1 MRYALSCKMPPEPTP
16 TTYRSYAATARSAAR
31 FPTRLAFPPD
41 RLADAL
47 AETLDEIVA
56 QRLGPRR
63 QRTCPRVVKRYR
75 AHSHRIKRETDRI
88 QLHTDTPKIHIFAA
102 LCLT

>member
-1 MRYALSCKMPPEPTP
+1 MPPTPSEPTP
-16 TTYRSYAATARSAAR
+16 TTCRSSAATARSAAR
-31 FPTRLAFPPD
+31 FPTRRAFPPD

-47 AETLDEIVA
+47 IETINEIVA

-88 QLHTDTPKIHIFAA
+88 QLHTHPPKIHIFAA
-102 LCLT
+102 PYLT

>member
-1 MRYALSCKMPPEPTP
+1 MPPTPSGPTP
-16 TTYRSYAATARSAAR
+16 TIYHSYAATARSAAR
-31 FPTRLAFPPD
+31 FPTRRVFPPD

-75 AHSHRIKRETDRI
+75 AHSHRIKRATDRI
-88 QLHTDTPKIHIFAA
+88 QLHSDPPKIHIFAGA
-102 LCLT
+102 CLT

>member
-1 MRYALSCKMPPEPTP
+1 MPPTPSEPTP

-31 FPTRLAFPPD
+31 FPTRRAFPPD
-41 RLADAL
+41 RLTDAL
-47 AETLDEIVA
+47 NESLDEIVA

-75 AHSHRIKRETDRI
+75 AHSHRIKRATDRI
-88 QLHTDTPKIHIFAA
+88 QLHPGSPKIHIFAA
-102 LCLT
+102 PCLT